1 MLSRL
6 ISTRVVQRARSY
18 VPATTVSAKVIRAVG
33 IGSVLAVTQGA
44 KAFCS
49 NNSQDANKS
58 SPLPKV
64 YQYHICPFCH
74 RAKSY
79 LDYLK
84 IDYETVEVN
93 PLTKSE
99 ISFSADHKKVPIAIL
114 DGQTIKDSGDIV
126 RYISANYLTAEQ
138 KKVVGENFIP
148 ADFEQWMEWSE
159 KRLAVMLYPNITRSF
174 EESWECFAYSD
185 NVPTWNAFERLA
197 VRGAGSAAMFFAN
210 GKIKKKYGIVDERQA
225 LKDVLV
231 EWTTALGEKK
241 FLHGES
247 ITLPDLMVYGV
258 LRSIRS
264 TKTFREIME
273 GNNMLKR
280 WFDDVDSATVS
291 HEVCAV
297 NK

>member
-1 MLSRL
+1 MFARL
-6 ISTRVVQRARSY
+6 VSTRALKFARSY
-18 VPATTVSAKVIRAVG
+18 LPSNSVGGKVVRIVG
-33 IGSVLAVTQGA
+33 AGSLLAVTQGA

-49 NNSQDANKS
+49 QE
-58 SPLPKV
+58 SPKTAELPKV

-74 RAKSY
+74 RAKAY

-84 IDYETVEVN
+84 VDYETVEVN

-99 ISFSADHKKVPIAIL
+99 ISFSTDHKKVPIAIM

-126 RYISANYLTAEQ
+126 RYISTKYLTPEL
-138 KKVVGENFIP
+138 KKSVGDNFIP
-148 ADFEQWMEWSE
+148 ADFEHWMEWSE

-185 NVPTWNAFERLA
+185 NVPTWNAFERFT
-197 VRGAGSAAMFFAN
+197 VRGAGATAMFFAN

-241 FLHGES
+241 YLHGEQ

-273 GNNMLKR
+273 TNTTLKR
-280 WFDDVDSATVS
+280 WFDDVDSVTVS
-291 HEVCAV
+291 HEVCSV
-297 NK
+297 KN